1 MNISVGSFFT
11 TIGADGTIVCP
22 LDAKKSR
29 NVFLISLDVISN
41 LNYKQNIAQN
51 YKIFQKKTI
60 FAAMPKYRKYIF
72 NQKTLSYEEQIK
84 SKRSRIV
91 KYSCLFIASVA
102 MTVLYGWIYTSVLG
116 NDLPKTARLRSINDG
131 WSAKMDIIDSHLEEY
146 DNALATLQM
155 RDDDIYRSLF
165 GMDTIARE
173 VRNAGFGGVN
183 RYSYLDGADVDGRI
197 RGTVIRMDVLTKKSY
212 VQSKSFDDVEV
223 MAKKSGEM
231 VSRIPKISPIVPD
244 KSQYRLSSSF
254 GVRKDP
260 ISGKRARHQGLDFAI
275 AIGNPVYSTGDG
287 VVEKVR
293 RSRIGYGNNIIVDHG
308 FGYKTRYAH
317 LSSIDVEEGTVVK
330 RGDFL
335 GRTGNTG
342 KSSGPHL
349 HYEVIYMGR
358 PVNPINYLDLDIPAA
373 EYASMVRKVEE
384 DSGIVRPGV

>member
-1 MNISVGSFFT
+1 
-11 TIGADGTIVCP
+11 
-22 LDAKKSR
+22 
-29 NVFLISLDVISN
+29 
-41 LNYKQNIAQN
+41 
-51 YKIFQKKTI
+51 
-60 FAAMPKYRKYIF
+60 MPKYRKYIF
-72 NQKTLSYEEQIK
+72 NQETLSYEEQIK

>member
-1 MNISVGSFFT
+1 
-11 TIGADGTIVCP
+11 
-22 LDAKKSR
+22 
-29 NVFLISLDVISN
+29 
-41 LNYKQNIAQN
+41 
-51 YKIFQKKTI
+51 
-60 FAAMPKYRKYIF
+60 
-72 NQKTLSYEEQIK
+72 
-84 SKRSRIV
+84 
-91 KYSCLFIASVA
+91 
-102 MTVLYGWIYTSVLG
+102 
-116 NDLPKTARLRSINDG
+116 
-131 WSAKMDIIDSHLEEY
+131 MDIIDSHLEEY

-244 KSQYRLSSSF
+244 RSQYRLSSSF

-317 LSSIDVEEGTVVK
+317 LSSIEVEEGAVVK

>member
-1 MNISVGSFFT
+1 
-11 TIGADGTIVCP
+11 
-22 LDAKKSR
+22 
-29 NVFLISLDVISN
+29 
-41 LNYKQNIAQN
+41 
-51 YKIFQKKTI
+51 
-60 FAAMPKYRKYIF
+60 MPKYRKYIF
-72 NQKTLSYEEQIK
+72 NKETLSYEEQIK

-223 MAKKSGEM
+223 MAKKS
-231 VSRIPKISPIVPD
+231 K
-244 KSQYRLSSSF
+244 K
-254 GVRKDP
+254 K
-260 ISGKRARHQGLDFAI
+260 GKRLLRHKLPAVVAQGSAL
-275 AIGNPVYSTGDG
+275 NMS
-287 VVEKVR
+287 R
-293 RSRIGYGNNIIVDHG
+293 RAQCRV
-308 FGYKTRYAH
+308 
-317 LSSIDVEEGTVVK
+317 LS
-330 RGDFL
+330 
-335 GRTGNTG
+335 
-342 KSSGPHL
+342 
-349 HYEVIYMGR
+349 
-358 PVNPINYLDLDIPAA
+358 A
-373 EYASMVRKVEE
+373 
-384 DSGIVRPGV
+384 